1 MKPARPAL
9 VLDVFV
15 GFPSYGGNGGISSE
29 VPDIREWWAET
40 MLEMRGDPRISQIFS
55 RTIADTPITMVRN
68 RFVRMAKEAGAHMLL
83 MVDSDQNPNLWKQIG
98 GKPFWKTAFDAIY
111 DHYGKGPLVV
121 GAPYCGT
128 PNAGE
133 NCYVFY
139 WDDNG
144 SHGEETGMRL
154 EMYPRQLA
162 AQMAGVQECAALPT
176 GMILYDMRAFD
187 LIEPVS
193 LTPDQVLDQ
202 FREGKLTQSQT
213 LAALAGGYFHYEW
226 KDTHADEKSSTE
238 DVQNTRDISLA
249 GIHKLGYNPVRC
261 AWDCWVGHWK
271 PWCVGKP
278 QMYGAA
284 QVAASLRVAVES
296 GYDPAEKVIDFGV
309 PTLPAGV
316 TPVVVDLRQNPGD
329 KAEFFSAP
337 DSGYRSCKSHPD
349 QVPNEKF
356 IRRAHFMPEAHSLA
370 IGKLIEMFGTRVNVV
385 EVGCWIGDTTKRV
398 IEKWGGRINTWACV
412 DHFQGCPNDH
422 LGALASKFGPSA
434 IAKEFNKTIDSIQCP
449 QGQQGEKTSIRLYD
463 IPSLKAVEQ
472 IYDHGTY
479 PVDIVFIDADHS
491 YENTLADIKAW
502 LPLVRDGGY
511 ICGHDFGTK
520 QFPGV
525 DKAVREVFGND
536 FRLLHYDQHGGIWCY
551 NVRASGGFSYPG
563 CTAQYADILKNNA
576 APLDSL
582 PHGT

>member
-9 VLDVFV
+9 ILDVFV

-40 MLEMRGDPRISQIFS
+40 MLEMREDPRVGKISS
-55 RTIADTPITMVRN
+55 KTIADTPITMVRN
-68 RFVRMAKEAGAHMLL
+68 RFVRMAKAAGSHLLL

-162 AQMAGVQECAALPT
+162 TQMSGVQECAALPT
-176 GMILYDMRAFD
+176 GMILYDMRVFD
-187 LIEPVS
+187 LIEPAS

-226 KDTHADEKSSTE
+226 KDTYADEKSSTE

-284 QVAASLRVAVES
+284 QVAASLRAAVES
-296 GYDPAEKVIDFGV
+296 GYDPAEKVVDLGV
-309 PTLPAGV
+309 PKFPSGA
-316 TPVVVDLRQNPGD
+316 TPVVVDLREGPDD
-329 KAEFFSAP
+329 KADFFSVP
-337 DSGYRSCKSHPD
+337 DGELTVSEC
-349 QVPNEKF
+349 
-356 IRRAHFMPEAHSLA
+356 IRRSHTMPVEHSLA
-370 IGKLIEMFGTRVNVV
+370 IGKLIEMFGSKVRIA
-385 EVGCWIGDTTKRV
+385 EIGCWIGDTTKRLV
-398 IEKWGGRINTWACV
+398 EVYGDRIGGYVCV
-412 DHFQGCPNDH
+412 DNFKGCPNDH
-422 LGALASKFGPSA
+422 LGAIASKFGSQS
-434 IAKEFNKTIDSIQCP
+434 IEKEFFRNCEPLSAPGKANKVDLVI
-449 QGQQGEKTSIRLYD
+449 GES
-463 IPSLKAVEQ
+463 VETAS
-472 IYDHGTY
+472 HFKEVGLHAF
-479 PVDIVFIDADHS
+479 DIVFIDADHS
-491 YENTLADIKAW
+491 YENTLADIRAW
-502 LPLVRDGGY
+502 LPLVREGGY

-525 DKAVREVFGND
+525 DKAVREMFGDN
-536 FRLLHYDQHGGIWCY
+536 FRVLHYDDRGGIWCY
-551 NVRASGGFSYPG
+551 NVRQNGNFSYPG
-563 CTAQYADILKNNA
+563 CTSQYVDLVRGNYIPSGPADLATAK
-576 APLDSL
+576 
-582 PHGT
+582 

>member
-1 MKPARPAL
+1 MNPARPAL

-68 RFVRMAKEAGAHMLL
+68 RFVRMAKEAGAHLLL

-162 AQMAGVQECAALPT
+162 AQMSGVQECAALPT

-296 GYDPAEKVIDFGV
+296 GYDPAAKVVDLGV
-309 PTLPAGV
+309 PKLPTGV
-316 TPVVVDLRQNPGD
+316 TPVVVDLREGPDG
-329 KAEFFSAP
+329 KAEFYSVP
-337 DSGYRSCKSHPD
+337 DGELTVSEC
-349 QVPNEKF
+349 
-356 IRRAHFMPEAHSLA
+356 IRRSHSMPVEHSLA
-370 IGKLIEMFGTRVNVV
+370 IGKLIEMFGSKVRIA
-385 EVGCWIGDTTKRV
+385 EIGCWIGDTTKRLV
-398 IEKWGGRINTWACV
+398 EAYGDRIGGYVCV
-412 DHFQGCPNDH
+412 DNFKGCPNDH
-422 LGALASKFGPSA
+422 LGAIASKFGGKS
-434 IAKEFNKTIDSIQCP
+434 IESEFFHNCKSLSGPGKANKVDLVV
-449 QGQQGEKTSIRLYD
+449 GESVET
-463 IPSLKAVEQ
+463 AVHFKDVG
-472 IYDHGTY
+472 IHAF
-479 PVDIVFIDADHS
+479 DIVFIDADHS
-491 YENTLADIKAW
+491 YENTLADIRAW
-502 LPLVRDGGY
+502 LPLVREGGY

-525 DKAVREVFGND
+525 DKAVREMFGDN
-536 FRLLHYDQHGGIWCY
+536 FRVLHYDEHGGIWCY
-551 NVRASGGFSYPG
+551 NVRQNGNFSYPG
-563 CTAQYADILKNNA
+563 CTSQYVDLVRGNYVPSGPA
-576 APLDSL
+576 A
-582 PHGT
+582 TAAAK

>member
-40 MLEMRGDPRISQIFS
+40 MLEMRGDPRIGQIFS

-68 RFVRMAKEAGAHMLL
+68 RFVRMAKEAGAHLLL
-83 MVDSDQNPNLWKQIG
+83 MVDSDQDPNLWKRIG

-296 GYDPAEKVIDFGV
+296 GYDPAEKIVDFGI

-329 KAEFFSAP
+329 KAEFFVAS
-337 DSGYRSCKSHPD
+337 DGDLSVSEC
-349 QVPNEKF
+349 
-356 IRRAHFMPEAHSLA
+356 IRRSHVMPEAHSLA
-370 IGKLIEMFGTRVNVV
+370 LCKLVEMFGSRIHVA

-398 IEKWGGRINTWACV
+398 IEACPDRIESWTCI
-412 DHFQGCPNDH
+412 DTFEGCPNDH
-422 LGALASKFGPSA
+422 LGEVAEKFGPEKIRSEFVKTVKS
-434 IAKEFNKTIDSIQCP
+434 ILHGSLITEVRLEQSSSLQYAKDARDDD
-449 QGQQGEKTSIRLYD
+449 GLGHDDY
-463 IPSLKAVEQ
+463 
-472 IYDHGTY
+472 
-479 PVDIVFIDADHS
+479 DIVFIDADHS

-511 ICGHDFGTK
+511 ICGHDFGTV

-525 DKAVREVFGND
+525 DKAVREVFGD
-536 FRLLHYDQHGGIWCY
+536 AFRLLHYDQHGGIWCY
-551 NVRASGGFSYPG
+551 NVRASGSFSYPG
-563 CTAQYADILKNNA
+563 CTAQYADILKNNS

>member
-1 MKPARPAL
+1 MNPARPAL

-68 RFVRMAKEAGAHMLL
+68 RFVRMAKEAGAHLLL
-83 MVDSDQNPNLWKQIG
+83 MVDSDQDPNLWKRIG

-296 GYDPAEKVIDFGV
+296 GYDPAEKVIDFGI

-329 KAEFFSAP
+329 KAEFLIPADGELSV
-337 DSGYRSCKSHPD
+337 SEC
-349 QVPNEKF
+349 
-356 IRRAHFMPEAHSLA
+356 IRRSHSMPVEHSLA
-370 IGKLIEMFGTRVNVV
+370 IGKLIEMFGSKVRIA
-385 EVGCWIGDTTKRV
+385 EVGCWTGNTTRR
-398 IEKWGGRINTWACV
+398 IMEKYADRITLYECV
-412 DHFQGCPNDH
+412 DNFRGCPNDH
-422 LGALASKFGPSA
+422 LGAVAEKFGASA
-434 IAKEFNKTIDSIQCP
+434 IRKVFFENIRQWDSTTQGGRVVLHVGSSVDITSSLREIRDVTLNKF
-449 QGQQGEKTSIRLYD
+449 
-463 IPSLKAVEQ
+463 
-472 IYDHGTY
+472 
-479 PVDIVFIDADHS
+479 DIVFIDADHS

-511 ICGHDFGTK
+511 ICGHDFGTV